1 MINVT
6 PQLIEKYH
14 LGQCT
19 AAEREAVERWLADE
33 DMEVF
38 EPPQLRRDGD
48 ELTRL
53 WTDMESRL
61 PVEGGHAAGNLSHP
75 AKRRLLP
82 AVLLSGA
89 AAMVAMILFLWPV
102 GNDEAVPAAVP
113 LSVLDVPQGRKAQL
127 TLNDGTLVHLNGG
140 SRLEYPEVFGE
151 GRRLVKLMGEG
162 FFAVA
167 HDADRPF
174 VVDAGNT
181 TTEVLGTAFN
191 LAAYPDESHT
201 LLVEV
206 GKVRFEVKGSDKTR
220 IVNAGQGAR
229 WAKPGALVPI
239 AEIPRDRFAWKE
251 GKLVFNNHRLAEIA
265 VRLQRWYGVS
275 VTIERPDLKTMTF
288 TGSFARAPLKTVM
301 DDLAFVMQFHYR
313 LSEKEVVIF

>member
-1 MINVT
+1 MINIT

-14 LGQCT
+14 HGQCT
-19 AAEREAVERWLADE
+19 AAEREAVERWLADD
-33 DMEVF
+33 DMEAF
-38 EPPQLRRDGD
+38 EVPQLRRDGD

-61 PVEGGHAAGNLSHP
+61 PAAESP
-75 AKRRLLP
+75 AKVSVHRTKRRL
-82 AVLLSGA
+82 
-89 AAMVAMILFLWPV
+89 
-102 GNDEAVPAAVP
+102 VPAILVSSAAVVVAIITFFWP
-113 LSVLDVPQGRKAQL
+113 AEKIQTLPSSEVLSILDVPLGRKAQL
-127 TLNDGTLVHLNGG
+127 TLSDGTLVHLNGG

-151 GRRLVKLMGEG
+151 GIRLVKLVGEG

-167 HDADRPF
+167 HDANRPF

-191 LAAYPDESHT
+191 LSAYPDESHT
-201 LLVEV
+201 LLVEA
-206 GKVRFEVKGSDKTR
+206 GKVRFEVKNSDETR

-229 WAKPGALVPI
+229 WAKSGTLVPI
-239 AEIPRDRFAWKE
+239 AEIPRDRLAWKE
-251 GKLVFNNHRLAEIA
+251 GRLVFNNHRLAEIA

-288 TGSFARAPLKTVM
+288 TGSFAQAPLKTVM